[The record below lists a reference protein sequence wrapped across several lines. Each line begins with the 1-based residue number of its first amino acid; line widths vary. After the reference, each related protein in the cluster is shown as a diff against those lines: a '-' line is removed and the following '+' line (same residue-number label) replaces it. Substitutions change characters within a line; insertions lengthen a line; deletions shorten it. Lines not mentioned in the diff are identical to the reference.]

1 VSQRFLLLSTWA
13 MYLRRYSPSTVA
25 MYRKSDMTK
34 NKLCPEEFVSLVADS
49 SVVRR
54 GTLGKI
60 LGAATEAGRM
70 DRSIS
75 GLSDLP
81 AGVRHIVES

>member
-13 MYLRRYSPSTVA
+13 MYLSRYSPSTVGK
-25 MYRKSDMTK
+25 YKKSDMTK
-34 NKLCPEEFVSLVADS
+34 NKLCPGEFVSLVADS
-49 SVVRR
+49 FVVRR

-60 LGAATEAGRM
+60 LGAATEAGHM
-70 DRSIS
+70 TQSIS